1 MSSHLRFQI
10 INYFCLLF
18 ICVFICILNH
28 LVNPVSDNF
37 TKIYMKNISWLHYL
51 LWIEYNSL
59 IIGSW
64 YIFIWNKHLRSFYNS
79 LSIIIGSFKINHSMK
94 FVKSCINFT
103 TPCGKSRSCLIEVS
117 NTLCVW
123 KESSTKMI
131 FRPPTY
137 IIECVSG
144 DINTLCILFPLTKI
158 FW

>member
-1 MSSHLRFQI
+1 MSSRLRFQI

-18 ICVFICILNH
+18 ICVFIFILNH

-37 TKIYMKNISWLHYL
+37 TIIYMKKYIMITLFVMNIIQL
-51 LWIEYNSL
+51 LNNWITVY
-59 IIGSW
+59 
-64 YIFIWNKHLRSFYNS
+64 IWNKHFRSFYNS
-79 LSIIIGSFKINHSMK
+79 LSIIIVSIKINHSMN

-131 FRPPTY
+131 FRRPTY